1 MCQHCPSLI
10 VTLFPLCPRRQGHI
24 RILYAKYEEPGQPA
38 LMCLTSYVISF
49 WNVEWLSNSV
59 LFVFCICFL
68 LCNPDW
74 YVSELTL
81 CFCVGKWFWQQI
93 KLHAYRKDCC
103 LFIFY
108 FLKWNTLLLTEI
120 PLEFLVTCPMSRE
133 TLKGVQLWIL
143 GICGKSNLRTVAFSQ
158 HADNCMTSVLLEET
172 HLALL
177 CQWYDVLSVLPCF
190 CLVFICDKLWCKY
203 LPLQ

>member
-49 WNVEWLSNSV
+49 WNVEWHSNSV

-158 HADNCMTSVLLEET
+158 RADNCMTSVLLEET

-190 CLVFICDKLWCKY
+190 CLVFFCDKLWCKY